1 MIWNCLLILTI
12 SLPVTI
18 PFGFGGHSEPL
29 YNENDVGI
37 NLLSVDNFKA
47 TILNSETAW
56 MVEFYS
62 SWCGHC
68 IRFAPTFKE
77 MAKYTAGKVSKC
89 SKIMQNY
96 AIQAVSLHSGW
107 KSMMRVGAIDCAQ
120 DENVPVICHYLTYH

>member
-29 YNENDVGI
+29 YSENDVGI

-47 TILNSETAW
+47 TVLNSETAW

-68 IRFAPTFKE
+68 IRFAPTFKGNV
-77 MAKYTAGKVSKC
+77 TKC

-96 AIQAVSLHSGW
+96 VTQAVSLYSRIGKVHCR
-107 KSMMRVGAIDCAQ
+107 MEIDN
-120 DENVPVICHYLTYH
+120 EGRSY